1 MEFGWIYHVSD
12 HYNSYDYLGLYVVTK
27 AGKQFWTLVPIETK
41 SMQEP
46 QLLSDPAYWRLSGK
60 RIATK
65 PIVKLDGGK
74 KLLVSFD
81 NFNPKDQSA
90 TTSSRGSGCY
100 KSFKR
105 VLPDKNNDYV
115 YLATSEHYG

>member
-12 HYNSYDYLGLYVVTK
+12 HYNSSDDLGLYVVTK
-27 AGKQFWTLVPIETK
+27 AGKKFWTLAPIETK
-41 SMQEP
+41 AMQEP
-46 QLLSDPAYWRLSGK
+46 ELLSDPAYWSLSGK
-60 RIATK
+60 RIATQ
-65 PIVKLDGGK
+65 PIVKLNGGK

-90 TTSSRGSGCY
+90 TTSGKGSGCY
-100 KSFKR
+100 KSFER

-115 YLATSEHYG
+115 YLAKSEHYG